1 MISNIGI
8 ISQTPEAVP
17 AAKDALRF
25 DRDYQDGVILGTSF
39 VTGARTISFWL
50 KPFYTSF
57 VGMSREFLMAQYGNS
72 GQRTFYME
80 INANG
85 VLNAFFSTT
94 TTGNNFGQIQSNAG
108 QFFDSNQWY
117 YITFTIETSGGT
129 KLYVD
134 GVQQTITHPNTLQL
148 SRTGGTFC
156 WGRFRP
162 TSTTLIGSSIQ
173 KELTIWTT
181 ERTPSEVVA
190 DMTRVYTGS
199 ESGLKAY
206 FPTNEGS
213 GNIVQD
219 INLVYTGSIQT
230 FNTTPNYINDTM
242 WVVS

>member
-1 MISNIGI
+1 MNELNLIEEGGS
-8 ISQTPEAVP
+8 VP
-17 AAKDALRF
+17 VYDDALRF
-25 DRDYQDGVILGTSF
+25 DRNYQDGVIVGLNF
-39 VTGARTISFWL
+39 VTGARSVSFWL
-50 KPFYTSF
+50 KPFYTTF
-57 VGMSREFLMAQYGNS
+57 NGMNREFLMAQYGNS

-85 VLNAFFSTT
+85 VLSAFFSTT
-94 TTGNNFGQIQSNAG
+94 SFGNNFATIQSNAG
-108 QFFDSNQWY
+108 QFFDASQWY
-117 YITFTIETSGGT
+117 HICFTIESAGST

-134 GVQQTITHPNTLQL
+134 GVQQTMTHPNTLQL
-148 SRTGGTFC
+148 SRTGGVFC

-173 KELTIWTT
+173 KQLTIWTT

-190 DMTRVYTGS
+190 DMTRVYTGA

-219 INLVYTGSIQT
+219 INLVYTGLIQT
-230 FNTTPNYINDTM
+230 FNTTPNYIDDVM
-242 WVVS
+242 WVNS